1 MALKYMKK
9 TVKDISLAL
18 LMLIFAFNSY
28 AQNAANIL
36 AQASNKFTNSKSIT
50 ASFSIIDNGHS
61 QNGSITVAGNKF
73 VVTTPQLSTWFD
85 GKTQWTYSSSI
96 NEVNIG
102 EPTADELQIIN
113 PFTIIKDFQ
122 INYKGELLKSVKGSY
137 KIKLTPKK
145 SNNDIKFVEL
155 ILNSSSYL
163 PSLIVIVAKNN
174 IKTTINIKNINTGGT
189 LPNSTFVFNSAKY
202 PGVEV
207 IDLR

>member
-1 MALKYMKK
+1 MKDLIYK
-9 TVKDISLAL
+9 IFIAIVLLLTSLSSSAVTADDVL
-18 LMLIFAFNSY
+18 TS
-28 AQNAANIL
+28 
-36 AQASNKFTNSKSIT
+36 ASNVFTNSKSIT
-50 ASFSIIDNGHS
+50 ASFVMIDNGYS
-61 QNGSITVAGNKF
+61 NAGKIVVAGNKF
-73 VVTTPQLSTWFD
+73 VITTPKLS
-85 GKTQWTYSSSI
+85 TQWTYSSSI

-145 SNNDIKFVEL
+145 SNNDIKSVEL

-174 IKTTINIKNINTGGT
+174 IKTTINIKNINIGGT

>member
-1 MALKYMKK
+1 MKDLIYK
-9 TVKDISLAL
+9 IFIAIVLLLTSLSSSAVTADDVL
-18 LMLIFAFNSY
+18 TS
-28 AQNAANIL
+28 
-36 AQASNKFTNSKSIT
+36 ASNVFTNSKSIT
-50 ASFSIIDNGHS
+50 ASFVMIDNGYS
-61 QNGSITVAGNKF
+61 NAGKIVVAGNKF
-73 VVTTPQLSTWFD
+73 VITTPKLSTWFD

-122 INYKGELLKSVKGSY
+122 INYKGELLKSVKDSY

-145 SNNDIKFVEL
+145 SNNDIKSVEL

-174 IKTTINIKNINTGGT
+174 IKTTINIKNINIGGT

>member
-1 MALKYMKK
+1 M
-9 TVKDISLAL
+9 VKLHCSNYVHFYD
-18 LMLIFAFNSY
+18 F
-28 AQNAANIL
+28 QNV
-36 AQASNKFTNSKSIT
+36 KSKS
-50 ASFSIIDNGHS
+50 
-61 QNGSITVAGNKF
+61 
-73 VVTTPQLSTWFD
+73 
-85 GKTQWTYSSSI
+85 
-96 NEVNIG
+96 E
-102 EPTADELQIIN
+102 
-113 PFTIIKDFQ
+113 Q

-145 SNNDIKFVEL
+145 SNNDIKSVEL

-174 IKTTINIKNINTGGT
+174 IKTTINIKNINIGGT